1 MNIKKR
7 SLTGIKPTG
16 IVHLGNYLGTIK
28 PAIARQDEYECF
40 YFIPDLH
47 SLTTMRDAEMLKKAS
62 YEIVAVFIACGLN
75 LDNNAIYRQS
85 DIPEVAE
92 FMWYLMCV
100 TGVGLFEKA
109 HAYKDAVASGK
120 EINLGVFNYPAL
132 MAADIVMYDTDIVP
146 VGKDQK
152 QHVEIA
158 RDMAGSFNS
167 IYGEGLIKLPTPVID
182 EKVMTIPGL
191 DGRKMSKSY
200 NNTIP
205 LFCDTKTLRK
215 LCLSLVTD
223 STPLEAP
230 KSMVGTHLGDLFAL
244 FATDAEF
251 KDLEARLQK
260 GGLGWGHAKD
270 ELYQAIDKSVAPMR
284 KIYDE
289 IKDDLGYLE
298 GVLQKGKE
306 KAKAVSAPVL
316 GRVRDVVGFGR

>member
-1 MNIKKR
+1 MGG
-7 SLTGIKPTG
+7 S
-16 IVHLGNYLGTIK
+16 
-28 PAIARQDEYECF
+28 F
-40 YFIPDLH
+40 
-47 SLTTMRDAEMLKKAS
+47 
-62 YEIVAVFIACGLN
+62 
-75 LDNNAIYRQS
+75 NAIYGQG
-85 DIPEVAE
+85 
-92 FMWYLMCV
+92 LM
-100 TGVGLFEKA
+100 T
-109 HAYKDAVASGK
+109 
-120 EINLGVFNYPAL
+120 
-132 MAADIVMYDTDIVP
+132 
-146 VGKDQK
+146 
-152 QHVEIA
+152 
-158 RDMAGSFNS
+158 
-167 IYGEGLIKLPTPVID
+167 LPTPVID

-316 GRVRDVVGFGR
+316 GRVREATYGAPSFPS